1 MDLQKILNDY
11 KNKTLFSK
19 LKSEENHAQERHVN
33 LSDKEK
39 LERVLKDDLT
49 VSSFENQH
57 DYEECLIESLITNE
71 KIINDHFN
79 NPKVKNFDRIIVDT
93 IFDDEL
99 YQGDDPVDFQT
110 NNKAIMLQKNGH
122 IKEVTTNATRLI
134 LEKNDYS
141 PYGINLITF
150 YPDAKNN
157 KATIKPTKKNLLPTL
172 KSTTYY
178 KDSETLVKAGLE
190 ETLTNN
196 NSFIKVSKPNRYP
209 CVEIKRT
216 DDKIIN
222 NVVILDKTTNY
233 MKGRI
238 QVRDQNTIDY
248 FKSHDKSYKIIDNV
262 NKRNCELKRLEY
274 EKKQSKLQHNT
285 LQKEIEHDNLE
296 L

>member
-1 MDLQKILNDY
+1 MNLQKILNDY

-33 LSDKEK
+33 LSGKEK

-157 KATIKPTKKNLLPTL
+157 KATIKPTKKDLLPTL

-248 FKSHDKSYKIIDNV
+248 FKNHDKSYKIIDNV

>member
-1 MDLQKILNDY
+1 MNLQKILDDY
-11 KNKTLFSK
+11 KNKTLFNK
-19 LKSEENHAQERHVN
+19 LKSEDNHAQERHVG

-49 VSSFENQH
+49 VSSFETQK

-79 NPKVKNFDRIIVDT
+79 NPQIKNFDRIIVDT

-99 YQGDDPVDFQT
+99 YQGEDPVDFQT

-122 IKEVTTNATRLI
+122 VKEVTTNATRLI

-157 KATIKPTKKNLLPTL
+157 KAKIKPTNKDLSQTL

-190 ETLTNN
+190 EMIKDD

-209 CVEIKRT
+209 CVEIKKT

-248 FKSHDKSYKIIDNV
+248 FKNHDKSYKIIDNV
-262 NKRNCELKRLEY
+262 NKRNCELKRIEY
-274 EKKQSKLQHNT
+274 EKKQSKLQQNI
-285 LQKEIEHDNLE
+285 LQKEITHDDLE